1 MIDCVYIDQNFSKDK
16 KESFINYLNRL
27 NFKYVIIDEIC
38 SSVTFIIT
46 KKSRMIIY
54 KKYKCSKFTP
64 IAIKEIS
71 EMNLGISELIQEKR
85 KIYNLFLK
93 DKCLYLDSSVDNIE
107 RVQKQIKRCC
117 GQLASDLNDKV
128 DFVICAGNEDQ
139 KPISKSK
146 SCLVVRQ
153 NWLEELETSS
163 FYVKPDNY
171 VIKSEE
177 KHVDSLKRSTKTQA
191 KPKINISSK
200 RSRVSGKLTLQI
212 RSQPKQKVKTGEQST
227 KRKKDKVLDDFG
239 LRQLKIKDFS
249 TQSSQKSQDISSQ
262 SSQGSQAIKKTS
274 SQKIQSQKTIT
285 KEHSLSQSKMK
296 NSSSFSQSSSSLNMS
311 QNSRNIDILSY
322 FNKGCENYENYEK
335 IQRLCQE
342 IMDDN
347 ECNVPLSQ
355 NFNNVQQIY
364 LHELNEF
371 SQRDVKE
378 YQDIVEYPHG
388 NEIDIQNDE

>member
-322 FNKGCENYENYEK
+322 FNKGCENYENYEN